1 MLQYRTID
9 SATLELLKKFQAV
22 SEFKDMRLVGGTSLA
37 LQIGHRISIDLD
49 FFGEHNLPEFKITN
63 ILSKIG
69 ETKLVHKTNSILV
82 YSIDGIKVDIVNYPY
97 KWIEQAIVEEDII
110 LAGMKDIAAMK
121 LSAVTGRGTKKDFI
135 DIYFLLRNFSLPE
148 QLELYSEKYPQG
160 SQFMVLKSLSYFKD
174 ADLEKT
180 PTMLIDVS
188 WEDIKNRISKEVL
201 NLNYK

>member
-22 SEFKDMRLVGGTSLA
+22 SEFKEMRLVGGTSLA
-37 LQIGHRISIDLD
+37 LQIGHRVSIDLF
-49 FFGEHNLPEFKITN
+49 FFGEHNLTESKITN
-63 ILSKIG
+63 LLSKIG
-69 ETKLVHKTNSILV
+69 EAKLIHKTNSILV

-97 KWIEQAIVEEDII
+97 KWIDQAIVEEDII
-110 LAGMKDIAAMK
+110 LAGLKDIAAMK

-135 DIYFLLRNFSLPE
+135 DIYFLLQNFSLSQ

-160 SQFMVLKSLSYFKD
+160 SQFMVLKSLSYFTD
-174 ADLEKT
+174 ADLEKS
-180 PTMLIDVS
+180 PIMLIDVS
-188 WEDIKNRISKEVL
+188 WEDIKNRISMEVL